1 MKQIYIDSNVIIR
14 LYIKNVEKQ
23 VLQAQKLI
31 KSIEEKKQYGLL
43 SVLVINEIIWI
54 LENYYDLERKEF
66 MPWILKL
73 LALKNIK
80 IVEVKKELIIKILEK
95 MQTQKF
101 DFTDIYL
108 AHIAGPKNIFSF
120 DRDFEKIS

>member
-14 LYIKNVEKQ
+14 LFIKNVEKQ
-23 VLQAQKLI
+23 VSQAQKLI
-31 KSIEEKKQYGLL
+31 KTIEEKTQYGLL
-43 SVLVINEIIWI
+43 SILVINEIIWI
-54 LENYYDLERKEF
+54 LENYYNLQRKEF

-80 IVEVKKELIIKILEK
+80 IIEAKKELIIKILEK

-101 DFTDIYL
+101 DFTDMYL
-108 AHIAGPKNIFSF
+108 AHITDPKNIFSF
-120 DRDFEKIS
+120 DRDFDKIN